1 MKVEYS
7 KLKNKENSAFT
18 KEKNKN
24 ILFLHGYLSSGKS
37 FFKQLDFFSR
47 EFNVFA
53 PDLKGFGDN
62 VDMPYPY
69 SLSDYINEVEEYKY
83 KHGISCPH
91 VIAHSFGGRIV
102 IKSASQNTNAFDKI
116 VLTGSA
122 GLKPKFSFKKQIKKS
137 TFNLLKKFV
146 NKEKLKGFYSKD
158 YLSLS
163 PTMQQSFIKVVN
175 EHLDDKL
182 CKIDN
187 STLIINGAKDKET
200 PLYMAK
206 KLNKNIKN
214 SKLVIL
220 KDAGHFAFLDCPY
233 KFNLEVKEFLLS

>member
-7 KLKNKENSAFT
+7 KLENSAFT

-37 FFKQLDFFSR
+37 FFKQLDFFSKD
-47 EFNVFA
+47 FNVFA

-62 VDMPYPY
+62 TDMPYPY
-69 SLSDYINEVEEYKY
+69 SLNDYVNEVEEFKY
-83 KHGISCPH
+83 KMGIICPH

-102 IKSASQNTNAFDKI
+102 IKSASENKNSFDKI

-122 GLKPKFSFKKQIKKS
+122 GVKPKNSIIKQIKKT
-137 TFNLLKKFV
+137 TFNILKKFIK
-146 NKEKLKGFYSKD
+146 KEKLKGFYSKD

-163 PTMQQSFIKVVN
+163 PIMQQSFIKIVN
-175 EHLDDKL
+175 EHLDEKL
-182 CKIDN
+182 SFIKN
-187 STLIINGAKDKET
+187 ETLIINGEKDKET

-206 KLNKNIKN
+206 TLNKNIKN
-214 SKLVIL
+214 SKLVTL
-220 KDAGHFAFLDCPY
+220 KGAGHFAFLDCPH